1 MRGSRVRLI
10 LLCAAAV
17 VAVICLVAAG
27 LVFFG
32 RSAGDGLDLGDRY
45 SSLRDDEVPASG
57 TETDRE
63 AAMSAARTFVTR
75 FNTYSPDM
83 LDAQNHLPEYEAVS
97 DLMTSKFATVFDK
110 NVRYAELTVQKLGVT
125 RSAKVFAVGV
135 ASEDSDS
142 AEVLVAGTA
151 ELSYPYPDQLGQQTS
166 DDKGSG
172 DSKGAPQVSSG
183 PQRFRYQVSLV
194 KVGGRWLVDDLDDVD
209 DGKPPF
215 SQPVNGQTPGATPSG
230 APTPSG
236 GSKKG
241 KKSDGGGGQR

>member
-1 MRGSRVRLI
+1 MRVSPVRLI
-10 LLCAAAV
+10 LLCISAV
-17 VAVICLVAAG
+17 VAVVCLVAAG

-32 RSAGDGLDLGDRY
+32 RSAGEGIDLGGRLD
-45 SSLRDDEVPASG
+45 SLAHTDAPVSG
-57 TETDRE
+57 SETDRE
-63 AAMSAARTFVTR
+63 AVMSAARTFVIR

-83 LDAQNHLPEYEAVS
+83 LDAQNHLPDYEAVS

-135 ASEDSDS
+135 AAEDSDS

-151 ELSYPYPDQLGQQTS
+151 ELSYPYPSQLGQQTT

-172 DSKGAPQVSSG
+172 DSKGAPQVTSG

-194 KVGGRWLVDDLDDVD
+194 KVGGKWLVDDLDDVD

-215 SQPVNGQTPGATPSG
+215 SQPVNGQSPGAQPGGTGQPST
-230 APTPSG
+230 AP
-236 GSKKG
+236 KG
-241 KKSDGGGGQR
+241 KKSSGGGGRK